1 MAADQGTDLFRQ
13 GLTPLPRPLGGRLST
28 QPFRKTIHC
37 PVPRS
42 LGNGVTVF
50 TADGLS
56 APSSEGQEKEGPP
69 PHAQACGC
77 PTVRAPPP
85 PPSPSL
91 QPPPSPLLLLLPPA
105 RVPVCTDANS
115 GCASRTD
122 LGSGRRPCQQGLTTL
137 LSPAGVQPRLPVTQE
152 GRVVHPDLK
161 VQAIP
166 PCFRKPSSGP
176 YRLSHWKK
184 AAIQRR
190 SPRGVG
196 GRRDGDV
203 TEEVMLK
210 RGAEG
215 LVASFAVDFILGQET
230 VAERNIKM
238 KIKWNKVPKME

>member
-1 MAADQGTDLFRQ
+1 MSAGTDH
-13 GLTPLPRPLGGRLST
+13 P
-28 QPFRKTIHC
+28 
-37 PVPRS
+37 
-42 LGNGVTVF
+42 
-50 TADGLS
+50 
-56 APSSEGQEKEGPP
+56 
-69 PHAQACGC
+69 
-77 PTVRAPPP
+77 
-85 PPSPSL
+85 
-91 QPPPSPLLLLLPPA
+91 
-105 RVPVCTDANS
+105 
-115 GCASRTD
+115 
-122 LGSGRRPCQQGLTTL
+122 
-137 LSPAGVQPRLPVTQE
+137 PVTSRGPATATCHPGGQ
-152 GRVVHPDLK
+152 GGAHPDLK

>member
-91 QPPPSPLLLLLPPA
+91 QPPPSPLLLLLPPG
-105 RVPVCTDANS
+105 T
-115 GCASRTD
+115 
-122 LGSGRRPCQQGLTTL
+122 RPCLHRCKLGVCIQNRPGLGEAAV
-137 LSPAGVQPRLPVTQE
+137 SAGTDHPPVTSR
-152 GRVVHPDLK
+152 GPATVTCHPGGQGGAPGSESPGHPAVFQK
-161 VQAIP
+161 AVERAV
-166 PCFRKPSSGP
+166 PS
-176 YRLSHWKK
+176 
-184 AAIQRR
+184 
-190 SPRGVG
+190 
-196 GRRDGDV
+196 
-203 TEEVMLK
+203 
-210 RGAEG
+210 
-215 LVASFAVDFILGQET
+215 
-230 VAERNIKM
+230 
-238 KIKWNKVPKME
+238 VPLEKGSDPA